1 MKAAKLLR
9 EGCRTAAN
17 LLRPRMD
24 MTEGFET
31 LESLWPDTKGECY
44 VDRPAD
50 WLTPEKP
57 VALSVIIPAY
67 NEEGG
72 IEKNR
77 TGHTFKCTG
86 F

>member
-31 LESLWPDTKGECY
+31 LESLWPDTKGEWQGSGL
-44 VDRPAD
+44 RIP
-50 WLTPEKP
+50 
-57 VALSVIIPAY
+57 SVFPPS
-67 NEEGG
+67 
-72 IEKNR
+72 
-77 TGHTFKCTG
+77 HP
-86 F
+86 

>member
-67 NEEGG
+67 NLYMRSHLAVSFRGSCL
-72 IEKNR
+72 R
-77 TGHTFKCTG
+77 
-86 F
+86 